1 MTRIVFLDR
10 ATIGPSVTITR
21 PAFDHEWVEHEKTSA
36 DEVVEKLAEADISIT
51 NKVPIRQESLEQL
64 PNLKM
69 ISIAAT
75 GYDVIDI
82 AACVARGIIVS
93 NVRGYAIH
101 TVPEHT
107 FSIILALQRSII
119 GYRQDVMNGEWERS
133 AQFCF
138 FSHPIRELAG
148 STLGIFGEGVLGQAV
163 ARVGRAFGME
173 TLFAAHKGIEG
184 LGPLYTPFN
193 EVLERADVIS
203 LHAPLTP
210 GTRNMLAMPEFR
222 KMKRRPLIVNAARG
236 GLVDEGDL
244 VTALEEGLISGIGFD
259 VLSAEPPRP
268 DNPLLRVLDRP
279 DVIVTP
285 HVAWASDEAMQ
296 VLWNQVIE
304 HIENYVSGS
313 PSNVVS

>member
-10 ATIGPSVTITR
+10 STIGPSVTISR
-21 PAFDHEWVEHEKTSA
+21 PAFDHEWVEYEKTTA
-36 DEVVEKLAEADISIT
+36 EEVVERLSGADIAIS
-51 NKVPIRQESLEQL
+51 NKVPIREESLAQL
-64 PNLKM
+64 PDLKM

-75 GYDVIDI
+75 GYDIIDI
-82 AACVARGIIVS
+82 AACTQRGVIVS
-93 NVRGYAIH
+93 NVRGYAIN

-107 FSIILALQRSII
+107 FSLILALKRSII

-133 AQFCF
+133 GQFCF

-163 ARVGRAFGME
+163 ATVGRAFGME
-173 TLFAAHKGIEG
+173 TLFAAHKGVEG
-184 LGPLYTPFN
+184 LGPLYTPFD

-203 LHAPLTP
+203 LHAPLLP
-210 GTRNMLAMPEFR
+210 GTRNMLAMPEFQ
-222 KMKRRPLIVNAARG
+222 KMKRRPLIINTARG

-244 VTALEEGLISGIGFD
+244 VKALEGGLISGIGFD

-268 DNPLLRVLDRP
+268 DNPLLRVLNRP

-285 HVAWASDEAMQ
+285 HVAWASDEGMQ
-296 VLWNQVIE
+296 VLWNQVIA
-304 HIENYVSGS
+304 HIENYMKGS